1 MEEHYFMVKKQT
13 KIKITSSSKGVT
25 LKKGKGLDRNSILVW
40 LFAVTGI
47 TAICFFPM
55 LSNGFT
61 NWDDDVYV
69 IRNELLRGPD
79 WQGIFSREVV
89 GNYHPI
95 TILTLAINYKLT
107 GLDVSSYLYFNYF
120 LHLIN
125 TMLVFKFIYEI
136 SNKKVKVAFL
146 TALVFGIHPMH
157 VESVSWISER
167 KDVLY
172 TFFFLLSLIK
182 YWQYLQTGKK
192 INYRVCFLFF
202 LLSLLS
208 KPAAIVLPLV
218 LLLLDYWKN
227 GSINRKVV
235 IAKIPF
241 LLFSLLFA
249 IITLKIQSAT
259 AIVKL
264 DSYPLWSR
272 PLFAS
277 YAIMIYIL
285 RFFIPYPLSA
295 FHPFP
300 KTDNLPWPYIL
311 SPFLITGLFIF
322 VWYKKRNRVI
332 VFGSLF
338 FLINLLLVS
347 HIVSIG
353 SSVVSERY
361 TYVPYIGIAFILSMW
376 LSQIRGRL
384 YWLAPSL
391 ITIVF
396 GYITVM
402 RIPIWKDSSSLW
414 TNVINR
420 YPDAPLPRTSRANY
434 NITLANDPAHS
445 NEAMAL
451 YQQALDDCN
460 AALMNKPDDEQ
471 GLSNR
476 QNIYLNLLKD
486 SLAFVDAEKLI
497 RLNPGNKAGYYTR
510 GVVYHRAHQPDK
522 ALADLNKCLS
532 LDATIDWGFS
542 YRAFILFNSFKK
554 YAEALSDYNRAIELS
569 PQANH
574 YLNRSYCYYYLGDK
588 INAKRDAQTAVAMGA
603 YLPDE
608 YKKAIGL

>member
-1 MEEHYFMVKKQT
+1 MAKQQT
-13 KIKITSSSKGVT
+13 KIKKTSSSKPGAS
-25 LKKGKGLDRNSILVW
+25 KKVKGSDGNSILVW
-40 LFAVTGI
+40 LFAAVAI

-61 NWDDDVYV
+61 NWDDEFYV
-69 IRNELLRGPD
+69 IKNELLRGPD

-107 GLDVSSYLYFNYF
+107 GLDASSYLYFNYF

-182 YWQYLQTGKK
+182 YWQYLQSGKK
-192 INYRVCFLFF
+192 INYWACFLFF

-227 GSINRKVV
+227 ASINRKV
-235 IAKIPF
+235 IIEKIPL
-241 LLFSLLFA
+241 LLFSILFA
-249 IITLKIQSAT
+249 IITLKIQSTT
-259 AIVKL
+259 AVVKL
-264 DSYPLWSR
+264 ESYPLWSR
-272 PLFAS
+272 PLLAS
-277 YAIMIYIL
+277 YSIMVYIF

-300 KTDNLPWPYIL
+300 KTESLPWPYIL
-311 SPFLITGLFIF
+311 SPFLIIGLFIF
-322 VWYKKRNRVI
+322 VWYKRRNRLI

-353 SSVVSERY
+353 SSVISERY
-361 TYVPYIGIAFILSMW
+361 TYVPYIGIAFIVSMW
-376 LSQIRGRL
+376 LSQMRGQL
-384 YWLAPSL
+384 YWLVVSL

-396 GYITVM
+396 GYMTIM
-402 RIPIWKDSSSLW
+402 RIPIWKDSNTLW

-420 YPDAPLPRTSRANY
+420 YPNAPLPRTNRANY
-434 NITLANDPAHS
+434 NITLANDPAHV
-445 NEAMAL
+445 NEANAL
-451 YQQALDDCN
+451 LQQALDDCN
-460 AALMNKPDDEQ
+460 AALLSKPDDEQ
-471 GLSNR
+471 GLANR

-486 SLAFVDAEKLI
+486 SLAFADAEKLI
-497 RLNPGNKAGYYTR
+497 KINPTNKAGYYTR
-510 GVVYHRAHQPDK
+510 GVVYNRANQPDK

-554 YAEALSDYNRAIELS
+554 YKEALLDYNKAIELN

-574 YLNRSYCYYYLGDK
+574 YVNRSYCHYYLGDK

-603 YLPDE
+603 TLADD
-608 YKKAIGL
+608 YKKAINL

>member
-1 MEEHYFMVKKQT
+1 MSKKQT
-13 KIKITSSSKGVT
+13 RIKKASLSRPITSKKVKGSD
-25 LKKGKGLDRNSILVW
+25 GNSILAW
-40 LFAVTGI
+40 LFAVGGI

-61 NWDDDVYV
+61 NWDDEFYV
-69 IRNELLRGPD
+69 IKNELLRGPN

-95 TILTLAINYKLT
+95 TILTLALNYKLT
-107 GLDVSSYLYFNYF
+107 GLEASSYLYFNYF

-136 SNKKVKVAFL
+136 SNKKVRVAFL
-146 TALVFGIHPMH
+146 TALLFGIHPMH

-172 TFFFLLSLIK
+172 TFFFLLSLLK

-192 INYRVCFLFF
+192 INYWTCFLFF

-227 GSINRKVV
+227 ASINRKAV
-235 IAKIPF
+235 IEKIPL

-249 IITLKIQSAT
+249 IITLKIQSTT
-259 AIVKL
+259 AVVKL

-272 PLFAS
+272 PLLAS
-277 YAIMIYIL
+277 YSIMIYIL

-311 SPFLITGLFIF
+311 SPFLIIGLFIF
-322 VWYKKRNRVI
+322 VWYKKSNRVI

-353 SSVVSERY
+353 SSVISERY
-361 TYVPYIGIAFILSMW
+361 TYVPYIGIGFIVGMW
-376 LSQIRGRL
+376 LSQIRSQL
-384 YWLAPSL
+384 YWLIASL
-391 ITIVF
+391 ITIAF
-396 GYITVM
+396 GYITIV
-402 RIPIWKDSSSLW
+402 RIPVWKDSNTLW
-414 TNVINR
+414 TDVIDR
-420 YPDAPLPRTSRANY
+420 YPDAPLPRTNRANY
-434 NITLANDPAHS
+434 NISRANDPAHVS
-445 NEAMAL
+445 EASAL

-460 AALMNKPDDEQ
+460 AALLNKPDDEQ
-471 GLSNR
+471 GLANR

-497 RLNPGNKAGYYTR
+497 KINPANKAGYYTR
-510 GVVYHRAHQPDK
+510 GVVYHRANQPDK

-554 YAEALSDYNRAIELS
+554 YAEALSDYNKAIELS

-588 INAKRDAQTAVAMGA
+588 INAKRDAQTAVAMGVT
-603 YLPDE
+603 LTDE
-608 YKKAIGL
+608 YRKAIGL